1 MSAGGTENRQKILIA
16 DDEHLNRRTLADSLR
31 HDYTVILAKNGH
43 QALERTRVH
52 APDLILLDIVM
63 PGQSGYDVL
72 RQLKDNS
79 TTKDIPVIFI
89 SALDS
94 EQEEEKGLLL
104 GATDYISKPF
114 RQSLVK
120 ARIANHMQM
129 VRQRKLLEVLVNLDG
144 LTNIANRRCFEET
157 LQTEWA
163 RARRSRL
170 PISVAMVDV
179 DHFKEYNDHYGHGE
193 GDKALRQ
200 VADTL
205 SNSLK
210 RPSDQVAR
218 YGGEEFV
225 VLMPDTDSD
234 GALSLME
241 HLRQTVENL
250 AIAHSPSPTQDV
262 LTISIGGATVLPDGQ
277 ETPGELLHQADAALY
292 RAKSQG
298 RNRVIWD

>member
-1 MSAGGTENRQKILIA
+1 MSAGSSDNRQKILIA
-16 DDEHLNRRTLADSLR
+16 DDEHLNRRVLADSLR
-31 HDYTVILAKNGH
+31 HDYTVILAKNGL
-43 QALERTRVH
+43 QALEKTRTH

-72 RQLKDNS
+72 RQLKGDNA
-79 TTKDIPVIFI
+79 TKDIPVIFI

-114 RQSLVK
+114 RHSLVR
-120 ARIANHMQM
+120 ARIANHMQL

-144 LTNIANRRCFEET
+144 LTNIANRRCFEDN
-157 LQTEWA
+157 LQAEWA
-163 RARRSRL
+163 RARRNQQ

-179 DHFKEYNDHYGHGE
+179 DHFKEYNDHYGHGG
-193 GDKALRQ
+193 GDKALRH

-205 SNSLK
+205 NTSLK

-225 VLMPDTDSD
+225 VLMPDTDHD

-241 HLRQTVENL
+241 HLRQTVEQL
-250 AIAHSPSPTQDV
+250 AITHAPSPVHDV
-262 LTISIGGATVLPDGQ
+262 LTISIGGATVRPDDQ
-277 ETPGELLHQADAALY
+277 ETPGELLRRADDALY

-298 RNRVIWD
+298 RNRVVWD